1 MSGELVEW
9 LTTRPIMGVNKLEK
23 IFRPESIAVVG
34 ASEKEGSIGSAL
46 MRNLIEGG
54 YAGDVYPINPRR
66 NTVHGLPAH
75 SSVLALKSS
84 IDLAILAAPIISIP
98 EIVKECSEAGVQ
110 GAVIISAGGKES
122 GAKGRELEAAINQEA
137 EPSGL
142 RIIGPNCLGVI
153 CSRSKLNASFASH
166 MPLPGRMAFISQS
179 GAICTSILD
188 LSIREKIGFSY
199 FVSLGSML
207 DVNFGDMIDYLG
219 GEPDVSSIVMYVE
232 NLNRFRYF
240 MSAARAVSRIKP
252 VIVLKAGRTRAGAV
266 AAASHTGALAGEDA
280 VYDAAFKRAGILR
293 VKTFEELFDC
303 AELLAKQ
310 PQVSGN
316 GLAIITNAGGPGVM
330 AADALSDY
338 GVEPVKL
345 SPETLS
351 KLDKILPPY
360 WSHANPVDLL
370 GDASPELY
378 KKAVEICLEDSKV
391 DGLLIMFAPVAL
403 RNMADMAKPLVNL
416 LRKRPYPVFASCM
429 GGPDVEK
436 AREIFNLSGIP
447 TFDTPE
453 RAVRAFMALYRYSK
467 NIELLQEI
475 PAKLPG
481 KMEFDRKKAQ
491 SIISRGLESKK
502 HVLTEVES
510 KALLS
515 AYGIPVNRTELVAS
529 DTEAAL
535 KAGELGFPVVM
546 KICSREIIHK
556 TEADGVILNVQS
568 ESEARDAY
576 IKLMKS
582 ARNYNPDAGIE
593 GITIQPMIKQIDSE
607 LIIGSKKD
615 RDFGP
620 VILFGMGGTMT
631 EILGDQA
638 LALPPLNRLLAG
650 RLMEETKVYRMLKG
664 YRNRPAAD
672 LMLLEEILIR
682 LAQLVTDF
690 PEIDELDIN
699 PLIVAVNNTC
709 VADARIMLK
718 YSEIPAPLHLVI
730 SPYPNQHETKT
741 VREGIGD
748 VFIRPIRPDDA
759 PLLVEL
765 FASLSSRSIYNRFF
779 SPLKSLSHNMLARF
793 TQIDY
798 DREIALVALS
808 ETETGEKILGVARV
822 INETDQKH
830 AEFSVVVGDP
840 WQGKGI
846 GAELLQRCLS
856 IAGERNVETV
866 YGHVLSENTQMVAL
880 GRKLNFK
887 IKRVPDSNEYELV
900 IDLRKK

>member
-1 MSGELVEW
+1 
-9 LTTRPIMGVNKLEK
+9 MGVDKLGK
-23 IFRPESIAVVG
+23 IFRPKSIAVVR

-54 YAGDVYPINPRR
+54 YPGDIYPINPNRKKIY
-66 NTVHGLPAH
+66 GLTAY

-84 IDLAILAAPIISIP
+84 IDLAILAAPIVSTP
-98 EIVKECSEAGVQ
+98 EIVKECSKAGVQ

-122 GAKGRELEAAINQEA
+122 GTKGRELEAAIKQKA
-137 EPSGL
+137 KPSGL

-153 CSRSKLNASFASH
+153 CSSSKLNASFASH
-166 MPLPGRMAFISQS
+166 MPLPGKMAFISQS

-232 NLNRFRYF
+232 NLSRFRYF

-252 VIVLKAGRTRAGAV
+252 IIVLKAGRTRAGAV

-293 VKTFEELFDC
+293 VKTFDELFDC

-310 PQVSGN
+310 PRVLGN
-316 GLAIITNAGGPGVM
+316 GLAIVTNAGGPGVM

-338 GVEPVKL
+338 GVDPVKL

-351 KLDKILPPY
+351 KLNKILPPY
-360 WSHANPVDLL
+360 WSHANPVDTL

-378 KKAVEICLEDSKV
+378 RKAVEICLEDTRV
-391 DGLLIMFAPVAL
+391 DGLLIMLAPVAL
-403 RNMADMAKPLVNL
+403 RNMVDTAKPLVDL
-416 LRKRPYPVFASCM
+416 LRKRPYPIFVSCM
-429 GGPDVEK
+429 GGPDAEK
-436 AREIFNLSGIP
+436 AREIFNRSGIP

-453 RAVRAFMALYRYSK
+453 RAVRAFMDLYNYSK
-467 NIELLQEI
+467 NSELLQEI
-475 PAKLPG
+475 PSKLPG
-481 KMEFDRKKAQ
+481 KMEFDRKKAK
-491 SIISRGLESKK
+491 SIIGAGLESKK
-502 HVLTEVES
+502 HVLTEIEA

-529 DTEAAL
+529 DTEAVL
-535 KAGELGFPVVM
+535 KARELGFPVAM
-546 KICSREIIHK
+546 KICSRDILHK

-568 ESEARDAY
+568 ESAVRDAY
-576 IKLMKS
+576 IKLMER
-582 ARNYNPDAGIE
+582 ARDYNPDAAIE
-593 GITIQPMIKQIDSE
+593 GITIQPMIKHIDCE
-607 LIIGSKKD
+607 LIVGSKKD

-638 LALPPLNRLLAG
+638 LALPPLNRLLAR
-650 RLMEETKVYRMLKG
+650 RLMEETKVYNVLKG

-672 LMLLEEILIR
+672 LMLLEEILVR

-699 PLIVAVNNTC
+699 PLIVAINNTS
-709 VADARIMLK
+709 VVDAGIILK

-730 SPYPNQHETKT
+730 SPYPNQYETKT

-759 PLLVEL
+759 PLLLEL
-765 FASLSSRSIYNRFF
+765 FESLSPRSIYNRFF
-779 SPLKSLSHNMLARF
+779 SLLKSLSHNMLARF

-798 DREIALVALS
+798 DREIALVALCK
-808 ETETGEKILGVARV
+808 TETNEKILGVARV
-822 INETDQKH
+822 INEIDQKH
-830 AEFSVVVGDP
+830 AEFSVLVGDP

-856 IAGERNVETV
+856 IAKERNLETV
-866 YGHVLSENTQMVAL
+866 YGQVLSENT
-880 GRKLNFK
+880 
-887 IKRVPDSNEYELV
+887 
-900 IDLRKK
+900 

>member
-1 MSGELVEW
+1 
-9 LTTRPIMGVNKLEK
+9 
-23 IFRPESIAVVG
+23 
-34 ASEKEGSIGSAL
+34 
-46 MRNLIEGG
+46 
-54 YAGDVYPINPRR
+54 
-66 NTVHGLPAH
+66 
-75 SSVLALKSS
+75 
-84 IDLAILAAPIISIP
+84 
-98 EIVKECSEAGVQ
+98 VQ

-122 GAKGRELEAAINQEA
+122 GAKGRELEAAIKHEA

-153 CSRSKLNASFASH
+153 CSSSKLNASFASH

-179 GAICTSILD
+179 GAICTSTLD

-232 NLNRFRYF
+232 NLSRFRYF

-252 VIVLKAGRTRAGAV
+252 IIVLKAGRTRAGAV

-293 VKTFEELFDC
+293 VNTFEELFDC

-310 PQVSGN
+310 PRVLGN
-316 GLAIITNAGGPGVM
+316 GLAIVTNAGGPGVM

-338 GVEPVKL
+338 GVDPVKL

-351 KLDKILPPY
+351 KLNKILPPY
-360 WSHANPVDLL
+360 WSHANPVDTL

-378 KKAVEICLEDSKV
+378 RKAVEICIEDTRV
-391 DGLLIMFAPVAL
+391 DGLLIMLAPVAL
-403 RNMADMAKPLVNL
+403 RNMVDTAKPLVDL
-416 LRKRPYPVFASCM
+416 LRKRPYPVFVSCM
-429 GGPDVEK
+429 GGPDAEK
-436 AREIFNLSGIP
+436 AREIFNRSGIP

-453 RAVRAFMALYRYSK
+453 RAVRAFMDLYNHSK

-475 PAKLPG
+475 PSKLPG
-481 KMEFDRKKAQ
+481 KMEFDRKKAK
-491 SIISRGLESKK
+491 SIISSIISAGLESKK
-502 HVLTEVES
+502 HVLTEVEAKS
-510 KALLS
+510 LLS

-529 DTEAAL
+529 DTEAVL
-535 KAGELGFPVVM
+535 KARELGFPVVM
-546 KICSREIIHK
+546 KICSRDIIHK

-568 ESEARDAY
+568 ESVVRDSY
-576 IKLMKS
+576 IKLMER
-582 ARNYNPDAGIE
+582 ARDYNPDAAIE
-593 GITIQPMIKQIDSE
+593 GITIQPMIKHIDCE

-638 LALPPLNRLLAG
+638 LALPPLNRLLAR
-650 RLMEETKVYRMLKG
+650 RLMEETKVYNVLKG

-699 PLIVAVNNTC
+699 PLIVAINNTS
-709 VADARIMLK
+709 VVDARIMLK
-718 YSEIPAPLHLVI
+718 YSEIPATLHLVI
-730 SPYPNQHETKT
+730 SPYPNQYETKT
-741 VREGIGD
+741 VLEGIGD

-765 FASLSSRSIYNRFF
+765 FESLSPRSIYNRFF
-779 SPLKSLSHNMLARF
+779 SLLKSLSHNMLARF

-798 DREIALVALS
+798 DREIALVALCK
-808 ETETGEKILGVARV
+808 TETNEKILGVARV
-822 INETDQKH
+822 INEIDQKH
-830 AEFSVVVGDP
+830 AEFSVLVEEP
-840 WQGKGI
+840 WEGKGI

-856 IAGERNVETV
+856 ITKERNLETV
-866 YGHVLSENTQMVAL
+866 YGQVLSENTQMVAL

-887 IKRVPDSNEYELV
+887 IKRIADSNEYELV
-900 IDLRKK
+900 IDLRQPLHGGQVIVQT

>member
-1 MSGELVEW
+1 
-9 LTTRPIMGVNKLEK
+9 MGVDKLGK
-23 IFRPESIAVVG
+23 IFRPKSIAVVG

-54 YAGDVYPINPRR
+54 YPGDIYPINPSYK
-66 NTVHGLPAH
+66 NIYGLTAH
-75 SSVLALKSS
+75 SSVLALKSLV
-84 IDLAILAAPIISIP
+84 DLVILAVPIISTP

-110 GAVIISAGGKES
+110 GAVIISAGGKEI
-122 GAKGRELEAAINQEA
+122 GAKGRELEAAIKHEA

-153 CSRSKLNASFASH
+153 CSRSKLNASFAGH

-188 LSIREKIGFSY
+188 LSIREEIGFSY
-199 FVSLGSML
+199 FISLGSML

-232 NLNRFRYF
+232 SLSRFRYF

-252 VIVLKAGRTRAGAV
+252 IIVLKAGRTRAGAV
-266 AAASHTGALAGEDA
+266 AAASHTGALAGENA
-280 VYDAAFKRAGILR
+280 VYDAASKRAGIFR

-310 PQVSGN
+310 PPVLGN
-316 GLAIITNAGGPGVM
+316 GLAIVTNAGGPGVM
-330 AADALSDY
+330 AVDALSDY

-345 SPETLS
+345 SPETIA
-351 KLDKILPPY
+351 KLDRILPPY
-360 WSHANPVDLL
+360 WTHANPVDVL

-378 KKAVEICLEDSKV
+378 KKAVEICLEDARV
-391 DGLLIMFAPVAL
+391 DGLLIMFAPLAL
-403 RNMADMAKPLVNL
+403 RNMADTAKPLVDI

-429 GGPDVEK
+429 GGLDAEK
-436 AREIFNLSGIP
+436 AREIFKRSGIP

-453 RAVRAFMALYRYSK
+453 RAVRAFMDLYNYSK

-475 PAKLPG
+475 PPKLPG
-481 KMEFDRKKAQ
+481 KMEFDRKKAS
-491 SIISRGLESKK
+491 SIISAGLESKE
-502 HVLTEVES
+502 HVLTEV
-510 KALLS
+510 KAKSLLS

-529 DTEAAL
+529 DTEAVL
-535 KAGELGFPVVM
+535 KARELGFPVVM
-546 KICSREIIHK
+546 KICSRDIIHK

-568 ESEARDAY
+568 ESAVRDAY
-576 IKLMKS
+576 IKLMER
-582 ARNYNPDAGIE
+582 ARDYNPDAAIE
-593 GITIQPMIKQIDSE
+593 GITIQPMIKHIDCE

-638 LALPPLNRLLAG
+638 LALPPLNRLLAR
-650 RLMEETKVYRMLKG
+650 RLMEETKVYNVLKG

-672 LMLLEEILIR
+672 LMLLEEILVR

-699 PLIVAVNNTC
+699 PLIVAINNTS
-709 VADARIMLK
+709 VVDARIMLK
-718 YSEIPAPLHLVI
+718 YSEIPATLHLVI
-730 SPYPNQHETKT
+730 SPYPNQYETKT

-765 FASLSSRSIYNRFF
+765 FESLSPRSIYNRFF
-779 SPLKSLSHNMLARF
+779 SLLKSLSHNMLARF

-798 DREIALVALS
+798 DREIALVALCK
-808 ETETGEKILGVARV
+808 TETGEKILGVARV
-822 INETDQKH
+822 INEIDQKH

-840 WQGKGI
+840 WQGKGV

-856 IAGERNVETV
+856 IAKERNLETV
-866 YGHVLSENTQMVAL
+866 YGQVLAENTQMVAL

-887 IKRVPDSNEYELV
+887 IKRIADSNEYELV
-900 IDLRKK
+900 IDLKEQPLRGAIQKSDKI